1 MPVSEAIK
9 IQTIH
14 TPNSLLVFFHQKSH
28 FSLDELG
35 PQKSLLETSLQ
46 VKFKTE
52 KGAHCTWSYVFAI
65 WNQWII
71 VGLWLF
77 VHARHFSFYF
87 KLVCGW
93 LTWQKFQPSPG
104 RHSKQEWFPY
114 QSNVARETNTFSL
127 GLSLV

>member
-52 KGAHCTWSYVFAI
+52 KGAHCT
-65 WNQWII
+65 
-71 VGLWLF
+71 
-77 VHARHFSFYF
+77 
-87 KLVCGW
+87 
-93 LTWQKFQPSPG
+93 
-104 RHSKQEWFPY
+104 
-114 QSNVARETNTFSL
+114 
-127 GLSLV
+127 